1 MKKRVLIVEDDKFF
15 RIAVKKYIDWGKYGF
30 EIAGEAV
37 HGKAALEFM
46 ESHAVE
52 VVVTDMSMPI
62 MNGVELTREVKK
74 RCPDT
79 MCIALS
85 AYDDFEFV
93 KESLKAGASD
103 YILKQ
108 DIEKE
113 SVGHTIAHA
122 WKKHLADMAFE
133 SNMKEGI
140 QRYLRGGQSE
150 SERRAE
156 NYLRLCIE
164 EGQGVYLCV
173 IQNLNEEWV
182 HPYCEKSV
190 WMEESI
196 LELHDKKWH
205 CFLIP
210 SRQSLSFMQQFQ
222 EKNEMLNQISAILE
236 KEKYLASCSGL
247 AFKAENLRDCFLQ
260 TQQAL
265 EVAGFLN
272 KKKIVLWEEICDV
285 KRQFH
290 FLKAK
295 EFSKDV
301 VSLPDAE
308 KSLEALT
315 EELRKVLPDAEHV
328 QKNYL
333 QWLSEV
339 AANMQKDIG
348 NQKYAEIKEKLEN
361 TVLLDEKH
369 RLMGTYL
376 EELFAEENGTSLH
389 VSVISSMQFIQRN
402 YAEDLSLSQIADYA
416 AMNESYL
423 SNLFRKET
431 GQSIT
436 EYLSHI
442 RIEKAKEL
450 VRETNYKNYEIGEKV
465 GFVNAS
471 YFSTIFKKETGL
483 TIQEYRKQN
492 RRT

>member
-15 RIAVKKYIDWGKYGF
+15 RIAVKRYINWEQFGF

-46 ESHAVE
+46 ESHPVE

-74 RCPDT
+74 RYPDI

-113 SVGHTIAHA
+113 NTGHTIAQA
-122 WKKHLADMAFE
+122 WRKHLTDMAFE

-140 QRYLRGGQSE
+140 QRYLRGGQSDL
-150 SERRAE
+150 ERRAG

-190 WMEESI
+190 WMKESI
-196 LELHDKKWH
+196 LELHDKKGH
-205 CFLIP
+205 CFLLP
-210 SRQSLSFMQQFQ
+210 SRQSMSFMQQFQ
-222 EKNEMLNQISAILE
+222 EKNEMLNQISAILKE
-236 KEKYLASCSGL
+236 EKYLASCSGL
-247 AFKAENLRDCFLQ
+247 VFKAENLRECFGQ

-265 EVAGFLN
+265 EIAGFLN
-272 KKKIVLWEEICDV
+272 KKKIVLWEEVCDV
-285 KRQFH
+285 KRELH
-290 FLKAK
+290 FLKTK
-295 EFSKDV
+295 EFSKDIF
-301 VSLPDAE
+301 SLPDAE
-308 KSLEALT
+308 KSLEKLT
-315 EELRKVLPDAEHV
+315 EELRRAMPDAEHV
-328 QKNYL
+328 QRNYL

-339 AANMQKDIG
+339 AANMQKDVG
-348 NQKYAEIKEKLEN
+348 NQKYAEIKEKLEK
-361 TVLLDEKH
+361 TVQLDEKH
-369 RLMGTYL
+369 RLVGTYV
-376 EELFAEENGTSLH
+376 EELFAEEKGMSFH
-389 VSVISSMQFIQRN
+389 ASVISSMQFIQQN
-402 YAEDLSLSQIADYA
+402 YAEDLSLSRIAEYA
-416 AMNESYL
+416 SMNESYL

-450 VRETNYKNYEIGEKV
+450 VRETNYRNYEIGEKV

-471 YFSTIFKKETGL
+471 YFSTIFKKETGF

-492 RRT
+492 KRT